1 MHEVRASEELDV
13 EVASLAAC
21 VSSVFELAP
30 HDLPDL
36 PPDAALM
43 RVRQWLAARN
53 IGLAEVADPGSF
65 SWPGYWLAR
74 VLPEAAPPRW
84 VVMFGVPSDV
94 VWDPTGSELGEVR
107 RVAGLLPAPL
117 ALTEALLA
125 GGLPFDGAAGEGQ
138 VELICIA
145 PAACEPVAVV
155 ESARALRGRG
165 LEGDRYAI
173 AAGTFS
179 QAHSLGGALT
189 LIEGEVIDDLEHFDG
204 TPFAAHEAR
213 RNIVT
218 RGIRLDALIGRR
230 FFVGEVECYGQ
241 RRCEPCAHLQRLTRP
256 GLLRALVHRGGLRA
270 DILGDGVIGSGDR
283 IRAIHPSGRFGA

>member
-1 MHEVRASEELDV
+1 MREVGASEELDV
-13 EVASLAAC
+13 EGASLAAC

-30 HDLPDL
+30 HDLPEL
-36 PPDAALM
+36 PPEAALM
-43 RVRQWLAARN
+43 RARQWLAGRN
-53 IGLAEVADPGSF
+53 LGLVEVADPGSF

-74 VLPEAAPPRW
+74 LVSKAAPPRW

-94 VWDPTGSELGEVR
+94 VWDPTGSELGEVQ

-117 ALTEALLA
+117 ALTEDLLA
-125 GGLPFDGAAGEGQ
+125 GLPSEGAGEGQ

-155 ESARALRGRG
+155 ESARALRGLG
-165 LEGDRYAI
+165 LAGDRYAI

-179 QAHSLGGALT
+179 QAPSLGGALT
-189 LIEGEVIDDLEHFDG
+189 LIEAEVIDDLEHADG
-204 TPFAAHEAR
+204 TPFAACEAR

-218 RGIRLDALIGRR
+218 RGVRLDALIGRR

-270 DILGDGVIGSGDR
+270 DILGDGVINAGDR
-283 IRAIHPSGRFGA
+283 IRAIHPAGTFAA